1 MTSQSP
7 HEPTLD
13 VLYDLLGVARE
24 APLADAV
31 DASRA
36 LRGGFVNILLSA
48 AETEGIPLAPGH
60 AEQLHR
66 ARRRAAGYRQLA
78 GELCAMRGVTVHK
91 GPSLARHYPKGW
103 LRPSGDLDVVAADED
118 TLWQVIGSVARR
130 FPVEDPMLSLLQ
142 HGDERHL
149 YVSVGWPAA
158 EPQAT
163 PNFRVEVTT
172 FAYGGEP
179 GVVPMRPA
187 QPADQWL
194 ADLLAIAEERFQR
207 ELDPKDLL
215 DLTCA
220 LNSPA
225 APAPELVAAAAEA
238 YRLAPELLE
247 LCELAQRHAALASGS
262 HRRLAELLRPAAG
275 AESARRSDG
284 PGLPQVADE
293 LGARRAAGLPLYGM
307 QLAER
312 LRLGDLRQAV
322 EHHFDADILL
332 RTPIADFLLVPSEL
346 VDPERYEAARSEL
359 AALAP
364 WPAPAAD
371 TD

>member
-1 MTSQSP
+1 MTAHAP
-7 HEPTLD
+7 HEPTLG
-13 VLYDLLGVARE
+13 VLYDLLGVERD

-31 DASRA
+31 HASRA
-36 LRGGFVNILLSA
+36 LRGGFANIVLSA
-48 AETEGIPLAPGH
+48 AETEGIPLTPGH
-60 AEQLHR
+60 AEELHR
-66 ARRRAAGYRQLA
+66 ARRRAAGYRQL
-78 GELCAMRGVTVHK
+78 GRELSAMRGVTVHK
-91 GPSLARHYPKGW
+91 GPSLARHYPEGW
-103 LRPSGDLDVVAADED
+103 LRPSGDLDVVTEDED

-158 EPQAT
+158 DPQFT

-207 ELDPKDLL
+207 EFDPKDLL

-220 LNSPA
+220 LSTPT
-225 APAPELVAAAAEA
+225 APAPGPVAAAAKA
-238 YRLAPELLE
+238 YLLAPELLE
-247 LCELAQRHAALASGS
+247 LCELAQRHAALASGLL
-262 HRRLAELLRPAAG
+262 RQLAELLRPAAQR
-275 AESARRSDG
+275 ESARRADG
-284 PGLPQVADE
+284 PGLPHVEDE

-307 QLAER
+307 QLAEQ

-322 EHHFDADILL
+322 EHHVEADVLL
-332 RTPIADFLLVPSEL
+332 RTPIADFLLVPAEL
-346 VDPERYEAARSEL
+346 VDPERYEAARTEL
-359 AALAP
+359 ATLAP
-364 WPAPAAD
+364 WPASAAD